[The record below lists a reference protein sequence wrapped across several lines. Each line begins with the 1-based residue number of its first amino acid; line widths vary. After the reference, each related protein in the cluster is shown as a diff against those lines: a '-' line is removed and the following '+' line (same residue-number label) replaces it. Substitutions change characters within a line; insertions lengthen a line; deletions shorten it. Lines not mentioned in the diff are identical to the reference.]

1 MLKALD
7 TFPST
12 TVDNLC
18 LRTPYMYLFNRKTN
32 TQVLEDLS
40 GAINMTIVLESPIA
54 LTVLPQSIST
64 AIGRA
69 LGAWL
74 RSFHSWVSELVQAG
88 LQRVMIDNKPM
99 RQIRYAISYGAFTDV
114 VQKFPKV
121 WECNRK
127 ALEEVRDMANAE
139 YAKTTED
146 KAGEDWGIIYGDF
159 WSGK

>member
-18 LRTPYMYLFNRKTN
+18 LRTPHMDLFDRKTN

-40 GAINMTIVLESPIA
+40 GAIDMT
-54 LTVLPQSIST
+54 TVLQLPTALSVLPKSIST
-64 AIGRA
+64 ALGRA

-74 RSFHSWVSELVQAG
+74 RSFHSWASEPAQAD
-88 LQRVMIDNKPM
+88 LQRVMVDNKPM

-114 VQKFPKV
+114 VQKFPEV
-121 WECNRK
+121 WERNRK
-127 ALEEVRDMANAE
+127 TLEQVRDMATAE

-146 KAGEDWGIIYGDF
+146 KAGEDWGIIHGDF